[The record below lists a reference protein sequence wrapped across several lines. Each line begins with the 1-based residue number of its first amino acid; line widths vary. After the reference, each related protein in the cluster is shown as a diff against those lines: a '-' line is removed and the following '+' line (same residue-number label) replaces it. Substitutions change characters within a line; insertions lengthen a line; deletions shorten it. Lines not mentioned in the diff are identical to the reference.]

1 MEDESFIQGMNKGM
15 GNKSSQSLIRSSHK
29 LIQDKA
35 QQMKEKEKIMQDIE
49 YEKMCLEK

>member
-1 MEDESFIQGMNKGM
+1 MEDESFIEGMKKGM
-15 GNKSSQSLIRSSHK
+15 GNKSSQSLIRSHK

-35 QQMKEKEKIMQDIE
+35 QQMKEKEKIMQDID